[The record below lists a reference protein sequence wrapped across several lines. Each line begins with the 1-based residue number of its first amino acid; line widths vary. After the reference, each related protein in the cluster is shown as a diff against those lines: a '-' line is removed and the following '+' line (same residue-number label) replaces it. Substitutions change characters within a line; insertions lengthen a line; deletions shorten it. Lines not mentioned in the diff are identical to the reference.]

1 MKRSTELSRWQW
13 QCEWQCLNAD
23 CVQDFSL
30 ETLLRDAHQYKTID
44 LSSKRLNEIPNEVHT
59 QPSIHPSNVVLSSQS
74 GVSGVHCGT
83 PPAEAR

>member
-30 ETLLRDAHQYKTID
+30 ETLLRDAHQYKTLD
-44 LSSKRLNEIPNEVHT
+44 LSNKQLNEIPNEVHT
-59 QPSIHPSNVVLSSQS
+59 HPSIQPPIQPSIQPSVRPSVHPML
-74 GVSGVHCGT
+74 C
-83 PPAEAR
+83 